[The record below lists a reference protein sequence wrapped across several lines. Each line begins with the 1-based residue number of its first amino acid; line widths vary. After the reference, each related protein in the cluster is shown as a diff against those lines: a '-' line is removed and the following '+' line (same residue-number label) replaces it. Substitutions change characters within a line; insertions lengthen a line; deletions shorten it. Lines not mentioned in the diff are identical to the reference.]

1 LKLGLK
7 TKSEEYWIDEDTGK
21 HVDEEILKTIK
32 QLKLIIDKCKLW
44 SGVPNKR
51 REKMLISELI
61 NYIEENNIR
70 LILKLNNKQG
80 S

>member
-1 LKLGLK
+1 MKLGLK
-7 TKSEEYWIDEDTGK
+7 IKSEEYWIDEDTGK
-21 HVDEEILKTIK
+21 HVNEEILTTIK
-32 QLKLIIDKCKLW
+32 QLKSIIDKCKLW

-61 NYIEENNIR
+61 NYIEENNFK
-70 LILKLNNKQG
+70 LALKLNNKQG